1 LKTKP
6 SKALAVKATKSSRTT
21 AKTGKA
27 PAAAS
32 TGKVVAV
39 RNAKLVL
46 QRKMVVAAASKASS
60 GSDGTKSKKP
70 VTTARGGTV
79 TLVSSRNVKPVVA
92 AGTPA
97 IPVKAELLAVD
108 LVPFIVG
115 DKIVYPGHGVGEVEA
130 IRSTSVGGSEQQFY
144 NIKIIDT
151 GMKVFVPV
159 SQAATVGL
167 RRIVDKKAVEKVYEI
182 LRSRDFKID
191 TQTWNR
197 RFREYSQKIKTGSVF
212 EIAMVMRDL
221 WVLSGGKELSFG
233 EKKMLDM
240 AQNLLVAELALAKA
254 RPADKILG
262 ELKEIFA

>member
-6 SKALAVKATKSSRTT
+6 SKALAVKATKSSRST
-21 AKTGKA
+21 AKTAKA
-27 PAAAS
+27 PAAPA
-32 TGKVVAV
+32 TGKVVGV

-46 QRKMVVAAASKASS
+46 QRKIAVAAASKASG
-60 GSDGTKSKKP
+60 GSDVGKAKK
-70 VTTARGGTV
+70 TITAARGATV
-79 TLVSSRNVKPVVA
+79 TLVSSRQAKPVVTA
-92 AGTPA
+92 VVPGV
-97 IPVKAELLAVD
+97 PVKAELVAAEV
-108 LVPFIVG
+108 VPFIVG

-130 IRSTSVGGSEQQFY
+130 IKSTSVGGSEQQFY

-159 SQAATVGL
+159 AQAATVGL

-254 RPADKILG
+254 RPAEKILG